1 MIIIY
6 TLILLLNIEILV
18 YGCAYIPRI
27 LESEEFLENFNERAQ
42 DLKYSYSVDDVD
54 GFFVRIKYKPTVLL
68 QKNVI
73 LETPVSS
80 VCFKCGVCLVVSEK
94 LDQILSFAQTTS
106 VSLKEFND
114 DMSANLLRPVCDF
127 SFTR

>member
-6 TLILLLNIEILV
+6 ILILILNIKIIVE
-18 YGCAYIPRI
+18 GCAYIPKV
-27 LESEEFLENFNERAQ
+27 LESAEFLGNYNERAQ
-42 DLKYSYSVDDVD
+42 DIKYAYSIDEVD

-73 LETPVSS
+73 LETPISS
-80 VCFKCGVCLVVSEK
+80 VCFKCGICLVISEK

-106 VSLKEFND
+106 ISLKEFDD

-127 SFTR
+127 SFNR